1 MKSTGTFHITDP
13 FAASESPS
21 IFKTFNTMKKPLDAH
36 QKDQL
41 IHFLA
46 DSKEIEAIASTR
58 LATRRAERS
67 KLCADLK
74 QELPKLDR
82 ARTKAEDELAK
93 CDKARHAAHDAHRQA
108 GAARHIAYVNA
119 SSAGTTY
126 EKFLSRT
133 HRQLAELADPRIHKL
148 SKWVHSLEN
157 RVRCEA
163 PEFEIKW
170 HQAWNGTFEVDRKA
184 PQNQRSQSWFERA
197 NSACKRLIEI
207 TGELELLSVSDYGD
221 DLADRL
227 AAIKLQASE
236 TAATVIPPNVMQEIM
251 EESPDMGRLPLMY

>member
-1 MKSTGTFHITDP
+1 
-13 FAASESPS
+13 
-21 IFKTFNTMKKPLDAH
+21 MKKPLDTY

-41 IHFLA
+41 INFLA

-58 LATRRAERS
+58 LATRRMERS

-74 QELPKLDR
+74 LELPKLEQ
-82 ARTKAEDELAK
+82 ARTKAADELAK
-93 CDKARHAAHDAHRQA
+93 CDKARDAAQDAHRQA

-148 SKWVHSLEN
+148 SRWVHSLEN
-157 RVRCEA
+157 KVRCEA

-170 HQAWNGTFEVDRKA
+170 NQAWNGTLEGDSKA
-184 PQNQRSQSWFERA
+184 PKNQRAKTWFERA
-197 NSACKRLIEI
+197 DLACKRLIEI
-207 TGELELLSVSDYGD
+207 TSELELLSVSDYGD

-227 AAIKLQASE
+227 AAIKMNAAE
-236 TAATVIPPNVMQEIM
+236 TAATVIPPSVMQDIM
-251 EESPDMGRLPLMY
+251 EDSPDMGRLPLMY

>member
-1 MKSTGTFHITDP
+1 
-13 FAASESPS
+13 
-21 IFKTFNTMKKPLDAH
+21 MKKPLDTY

-58 LATRRAERS
+58 LEARRMERS

-74 QELPKLDR
+74 LELPKLGQ
-82 ARTKAEDELAK
+82 ARTKAADELAK
-93 CDKARHAAHDAHRQA
+93 CDKARDAAQDTYRQA

-148 SKWVHSLEN
+148 SKWVHMLEN

-170 HQAWNGTFEVDRKA
+170 KQEWNGTFEVDPKA
-184 PQNQRSQSWFERA
+184 PQNKKAQTWFERA
-197 NSACKRLIEI
+197 NSACMRLIEI
-207 TGELELLSVSDYGD
+207 TADLEKLTVSDYGD

-227 AAIKLQASE
+227 AAIKLQAAE
-236 TAATVIPPNVMQEIM
+236 TAATVIPPNVMQDIM
-251 EESPDMGRLPLMY
+251 EDSPDMGRLPLMY